1 MDPVLVW
8 RFAGGEQPWRISSN
22 EHGRAYDQVSVAL
35 AQVRTASGQVLTP
48 PFRPIR
54 DVVIVR
60 RKRVLS
66 LSIFTMRLRNLSS
79 WLIHVMAL
87 SLKQLRSISA
97 RALLFVKATAFS

>member
-8 RFAGGEQPWRISSN
+8 RFAGCEQPWRISSN

-54 DVVIVR
+54 DFVSVR
-60 RKRVLS
+60 RKGYC
-66 LSIFTMRLRNLSS
+66 RL
-79 WLIHVMAL
+79 VFFYDAPEEPD
-87 SLKQLRSISA
+87 QLVNSCYGLEPETIA
-97 RALLFVKATAFS
+97 